1 MSSRAV
7 YVRVHKR
14 LPARGA
20 GRYVRVHNPPGLRP
34 EPPPGRPDNSFTR
47 RPVTPAF
54 AVSGVLK
61 TGPLAIL
68 EPAPKEDPSMTP
80 PK

>member
-1 MSSRAV
+1 MSRPAI
-7 YVRVHKR
+7 YVRVHNG
-14 LPARGA
+14 LPATGRG
-20 GRYVRVHNPPGLRP
+20 GYVRVHNPPGLRP
-34 EPPPGRPDNSFTR
+34 EPPPGRPENSSTR

-61 TGPLAIL
+61 TGPERNL
-68 EPAPKEDPSMTP
+68 EPTPTEEPSMTP